1 MDDHTLFG
9 ASSRFF
15 SLLKIIALAFSLG
28 LLTIWDGSFLY
39 PYTSNLPTV
48 LVNWPT
54 CVSKFLMVLGQ
65 PLPPKGGATPWL
77 LNRMNRGW
85 DVGIHSL
92 KLSDAQDPPKRRVQ
106 SILVTGSK
114 WTIKRVC
121 CFSRRIKEK
130 EEA

>member
-15 SLLKIIALAFSLG
+15 FSLG
-28 LLTIWDGSFLY
+28 LITIWDGSFHY

-65 PLPPKGGATPWL
+65 PLPPKGGATTWL
-77 LNRMNRGW
+77 HYL
-85 DVGIHSL
+85 
-92 KLSDAQDPPKRRVQ
+92 AA
-106 SILVTGSK
+106 
-114 WTIKRVC
+114 
-121 CFSRRIKEK
+121 E
-130 EEA
+130 